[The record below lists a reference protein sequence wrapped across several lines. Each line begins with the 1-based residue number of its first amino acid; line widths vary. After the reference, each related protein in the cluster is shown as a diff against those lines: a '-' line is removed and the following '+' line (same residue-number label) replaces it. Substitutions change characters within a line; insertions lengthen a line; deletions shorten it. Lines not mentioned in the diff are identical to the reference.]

1 MKKNLFEIMLTNNL
15 VPILT
20 IISTVIIAYFTMNS
34 TNDTI
39 NKRLEKLEK
48 TPPSINYE
56 VVNRIIKTGD
66 DNLEKILT
74 TKINGN
80 KELVERDIKNVRE
93 ILELELKAKR
103 NSSQNP
109 NSKYL
114 LLKK

>member
-1 MKKNLFEIMLTNNL
+1 MKKNLFETILTNNL

-20 IISTVIIAYFTMNS
+20 IISTVIIAYFTVNS

-48 TPPSINYE
+48 TPPSFSYE
-56 VVNRIIKTGD
+56 TVNKMIKSGD

-80 KELVERDIKNVRE
+80 KELVERDIKNLRE
-93 ILELELKAKR
+93 ILELELK
-103 NSSQNP
+103 
-109 NSKYL
+109 SKGKTSLNYSV
-114 LLKK
+114 LKKK